1 MAKAG
6 TGMSPLH
13 VAVTQPPGRENIIK
27 ILLDAGAPIDKQS
40 VYHGTAMHYAFRH
53 NRPVALRMLVERKA
67 NVTLFDAENQ
77 RPLQRG
83 AQVGSVEAV
92 REFLSIAATNP
103 AYFKVVDQPDLL
115 GNTALATACS
125 TGQTEIVKLLLQ
137 AKRPGLKDS
146 TRMVPMV
153 DRNKVNS
160 RGNTCLH
167 VAAALDFEEIID
179 ALFESELIGNRA
191 ISSGKYPDMNKKNA
205 DGKTPLD
212 LATKKA
218 AKASLKK
225 FAHIQPDKTEL

>member
-1 MAKAG
+1 
-6 TGMSPLH
+6 
-13 VAVTQPPGRENIIK
+13 
-27 ILLDAGAPIDKQS
+27 
-40 VYHGTAMHYAFRH
+40 
-53 NRPVALRMLVERKA
+53 
-67 NVTLFDAENQ
+67 
-77 RPLQRG
+77 
-83 AQVGSVEAV
+83 
-92 REFLSIAATNP
+92 
-103 AYFKVVDQPDLL
+103 VDQPDLL

-137 AKRPGLKDS
+137 AKRPGLKGMLNTYTSATNIAQSSYCFTDS